1 MNEDRL
7 TRDERMKALVE
18 KKGLDRL
25 PVNPSVG
32 RQAAAVSGVSA
43 REYYLEPEKAFQA
56 QLWAR
61 DLYQHDAA
69 PSYGIPD
76 WGGWDFGGDLQFPPS
91 PDFLADLG
99 ESVLRKN
106 PTM

>member
-18 KKGLDRL
+18 KKGLDRV

-76 WGGWDFGGDLQFPPS
+76 WVGGILVTISNFPPL
-91 PDFLADLG
+91 PGFPC
-99 ESVLRKN
+99 RFW
-106 PTM
+106 